1 MATSLGR
8 RQCLNSPKG
17 MRTTILPLPRE
28 SLAQEI
34 RCAYFCANPVQL
46 GMSGGNMPETILVV
60 DDEENLRKL
69 VTHFLEREGYRVL
82 GALDALDAIRI
93 VEHEVPDLII
103 LDVSM
108 PDMSGFQLAAMLREH
123 PTTRRSP
130 VLFLSARKEIEDKL
144 LAFTLGAV
152 DYIQKPFDGEEL
164 AARVNAHLRERRE
177 EKEEQESVRI
187 ETVSQLMITL
197 GHYINNSLMAML
209 GHAQITQSDNPNQVE
224 EFRRSVVRSCERI
237 RTVVE
242 LLREMVERK
251 ELATTNYVG
260 INYTMFDI
268 QKELDRRME
277 EVNKN
282 LNGEKGESAD

>member
-1 MATSLGR
+1 
-8 RQCLNSPKG
+8 
-17 MRTTILPLPRE
+17 
-28 SLAQEI
+28 
-34 RCAYFCANPVQL
+34 
-46 GMSGGNMPETILVV
+46 MPETILIV

-69 VTHFLEREGYRVL
+69 VTHFLEREGYRVID
-82 GALDALDAIRI
+82 AMDALEAIRI
-93 VEHEVPDLII
+93 VEHEKPDLII

-209 GHAQITQSDNPNQVE
+209 GHAQITNSDNPEQVE
-224 EFRRSVVRSCERI
+224 EFRRSVVRSSERI

-251 ELATTNYVG
+251 ELATTNYAGV
-260 INYTMFDI
+260 NYTMFDI

-277 EVNKN
+277 EVNRK
-282 LNGEKGESAD
+282 LETKGESQSNKP